1 MDQYLE
7 AKCKYKR
14 IFKYYTPSN
23 DEIVYRLLTWSEYLM
38 YTDTIQAGG
47 IPSFYIEERIFNTC
61 VIDDTDTEAI
71 DLFYAGDIL
80 TVVGLILYQSGP
92 QDVES
97 IDDKLEEKRELVG
110 SITNQITALICQAFP
125 GYTPDDIDKMN
136 WDDVIEKL
144 ALAESI
150 LIAQNILSEPLEIS
164 GKTKKKI
171 KSGPINFNRANKD
184 LAQSDSGAPPG
195 DWNMY
200 RKRANSS

>member
-1 MDQYLE
+1 MDHYLE

-14 IFKYYTPSN
+14 IFKYRTPSN
-23 DEIVYRLLTWSEYLM
+23 DEIVYRLLTWSEYLT
-38 YTDTIQAGG
+38 YTDTIQAGA
-47 IPSFYIEERIFNTC
+47 IPSFYIEEKIFSTC
-61 VIDDTDTEAI
+61 VIDETDVEAI

-97 IDDKLEEKRELVG
+97 IDAKLEEKRKLVG

-125 GYTPDDIDKMN
+125 GYTPDDIEKMN
-136 WDDVIEKL
+136 WDDVTEKL

-164 GKTKKKI
+164 GKAKNKI
-171 KSGPINFNRANKD
+171 KPGPIDFNRANRD
-184 LAQSDSGAPPG
+184 LAQSYLGAPPG
-195 DWNMY
+195 DWNLD
-200 RKRANSS
+200 RKRANGS